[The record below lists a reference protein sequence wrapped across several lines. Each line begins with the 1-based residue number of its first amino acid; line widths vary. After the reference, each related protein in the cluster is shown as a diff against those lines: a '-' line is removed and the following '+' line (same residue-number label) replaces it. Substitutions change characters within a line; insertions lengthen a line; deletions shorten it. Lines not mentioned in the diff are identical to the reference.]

1 MFNCFVYSFIF
12 QVLRLLVT
20 LLNTSNDAKTLSI
33 CCYDLSQFIQN
44 HPSGRMIVLD
54 LKAKGRIMSL
64 MEHDNPE
71 VRREALLCVQ
81 KLLLRAK
88 YASYLQS

>member
-1 MFNCFVYSFIF
+1 
-12 QVLRLLVT
+12 
-20 LLNTSNDAKTLSI
+20 
-33 CCYDLSQFIQN
+33 
-44 HPSGRMIVLD
+44 MIVLD